1 MCCVARFVLFDTV
14 ARACVNKDY
23 RVAVVECYR
32 IPFMGK
38 FKRIRKLKDYR
49 IHREGTEILLLGFI
63 VFALAA
69 FLLWYYLPGCVVLN
83 SVVSFGFLVLYL
95 LMINFF
101 RSPKRIFPGDV
112 ENVIVA
118 PADGKVVV
126 IEKVFEP
133 DHFKD
138 ERLQISIFMSPMN
151 VHANWYPVDG
161 KVKRVEHQKGKY
173 HKAWLPKA
181 STENERSLVV
191 IETADGH
198 EILVRQIAGAMA
210 RRIVTYAAAG
220 EDCFIDQHMG
230 FIKFGSRV
238 DLYLPL
244 DVDLK
249 IELGQRTVGNETVI
263 ATFK

>member
-1 MCCVARFVLFDTV
+1 M
-14 ARACVNKDY
+14 K
-23 RVAVVECYR
+23 
-32 IPFMGK
+32 K
-38 FKRIRKLKDYR
+38 FRRIRKLKDYR
-49 IHREGTEILLLGFI
+49 IHREGTSIL
-63 VFALAA
+63 VVA
-69 FLLWYYLPGCVVLN
+69 FLIFAVVNAPLWYFFPDNVVLN
-83 SVVSFGFLVLYL
+83 SLISVSSLVVYL
-95 LMINFF
+95 LMVNFF

-126 IEKVFEP
+126 IEKVYEP

-138 ERLQISIFMSPMN
+138 ERIQVSIFMSPLN

-161 KVKRVEHQKGKY
+161 VVVRAEHQKGKF

-191 IETADGH
+191 IKMNDGR
-198 EILVRQIAGAMA
+198 EILVRQVAGAMA

-220 EDCFIDQHMG
+220 EECFIDQHLG

-244 DVDLK
+244 DAK
-249 IELGQRTVGNETVI
+249 INVALDQKTVGNETVI
-263 ATFK
+263 ANLK

>member
-1 MCCVARFVLFDTV
+1 MSM
-14 ARACVNKDY
+14 K
-23 RVAVVECYR
+23 
-32 IPFMGK
+32 K
-38 FKRIRKLKDYR
+38 FRRIRKLKDYR
-49 IHREGTEILLLGFI
+49 IHREGTSIL
-63 VFALAA
+63 VVA
-69 FLLWYYLPGCVVLN
+69 FLIFAVLNAPLWYFFPDNVVLN
-83 SVVSFGFLVLYL
+83 SLISVSSLVIYL
-95 LMINFF
+95 LMVNFF

-126 IEKVFEP
+126 IEKVYEP

-138 ERLQISIFMSPMN
+138 ERIQVSIFMSPLN

-161 KVKRVEHQKGKY
+161 VVVRAEHQKGKF

-191 IETADGH
+191 IKMNDGR
-198 EILVRQIAGAMA
+198 EILVRQVAGAMA

-220 EDCFIDQHMG
+220 EECFIDQHLG

-244 DVDLK
+244 DAK
-249 IELGQRTVGNETVI
+249 INVALDQKTVGNETVI
-263 ATFK
+263 ANLK

>member
-1 MCCVARFVLFDTV
+1 M
-14 ARACVNKDY
+14 K
-23 RVAVVECYR
+23 
-32 IPFMGK
+32 K

-49 IHREGTEILLLGFI
+49 IHREGTEILLVSFLI
-63 VFALAA
+63 LALVS
-69 FLLWYYLPGCVVLN
+69 FLLWFYLPKLFVLN
-83 SVVSFGFLVLYL
+83 TVICSALFVTYL
-95 LMINFF
+95 LMVNFF

-112 ENVIVA
+112 EDVVVA

-126 IEKVFEP
+126 IEKVYEP

-138 ERLQISIFMSPMN
+138 ERMQVSIFMSPMN

-161 KVKRVEHQKGKY
+161 VIKRVEHQKGKF

-191 IETADGH
+191 IEMEDGR

-220 EDCFIDQHMG
+220 EECFIDQHMG

-244 DVDLK
+244 DFDLK
-249 IELGQRTVGNETVI
+249 VEMNQKTVGNETVI

>member
-1 MCCVARFVLFDTV
+1 M
-14 ARACVNKDY
+14 K
-23 RVAVVECYR
+23 
-32 IPFMGK
+32 K
-38 FKRIRKLKDYR
+38 FRRIRKLKDYR
-49 IHREGTEILLLGFI
+49 IHREGTSIL
-63 VFALAA
+63 VVA
-69 FLLWYYLPGCVVLN
+69 FLIFAVVNAPLWYFFPGNVVLN
-83 SVVSFGFLVLYL
+83 SLISVSSLVIYL
-95 LMINFF
+95 LMVNFF

-126 IEKVFEP
+126 IEKVYEP

-138 ERLQISIFMSPMN
+138 ERIQVSIFMSPLN

-161 KVKRVEHQKGKY
+161 VVVRAEHQKGKF

-191 IETADGH
+191 IKMNDGR
-198 EILVRQIAGAMA
+198 EILVRQVAGAMA

-220 EDCFIDQHMG
+220 EECFIDQHLG

-244 DVDLK
+244 DAK
-249 IELGQRTVGNETVI
+249 INVALDQKTVGNETVI
-263 ATFK
+263 ANLK

>member
-1 MCCVARFVLFDTV
+1 M
-14 ARACVNKDY
+14 K
-23 RVAVVECYR
+23 
-32 IPFMGK
+32 K

-49 IHREGTEILLLGFI
+49 IHREGTGILVTSFI
-63 VFALAA
+63 IFALINAP
-69 FLLWYYLPGCVVLN
+69 LWYFLPDYIVLN
-83 SVVSFGFLVLYL
+83 SIVGAFSLVVYL
-95 LMINFF
+95 LMVNFF

-112 ENVIVA
+112 ENVVVA

-138 ERLQISIFMSPMN
+138 ERIQVSIFMSPMN

-161 KVKRVEHQKGKY
+161 VITRVEHQKGKF

-191 IETADGH
+191 VKMEDGR

-220 EDCFIDQHMG
+220 EECFIDQHMG

-249 IELGQRTVGNETVI
+249 VELDQKTVGNETVI